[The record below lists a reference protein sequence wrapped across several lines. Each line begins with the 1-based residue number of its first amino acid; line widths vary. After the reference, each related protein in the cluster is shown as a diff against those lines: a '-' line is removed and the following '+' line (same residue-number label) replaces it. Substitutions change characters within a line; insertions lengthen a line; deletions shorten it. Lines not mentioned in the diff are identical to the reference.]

1 MEGEKDQNENGEDQ
15 YDDQDV
21 SGDFEDISDDP
32 PPTDEEWARR
42 VLCSDESCIGVIGPD
57 GQCKECGKP
66 YEGELPDMEVSS
78 QDAEDEFPTESVS
91 EEPAAEDTEEPGDQ
105 DDWSQRKLCSDG
117 NCIGVIG
124 PDGKCKECGK
134 PYTGAPT

>member
-1 MEGEKDQNENGEDQ
+1 MEGEKDHNENGEDQ
-15 YDDQDV
+15 YDDQEV

-57 GQCKECGKP
+57 GRCKECGKP
-66 YEGELPDMEVSS
+66 YEGELPDIEESAQETEDVSQS
-78 QDAEDEFPTESVS
+78 ESEPEDIAA
-91 EEPAAEDTEEPGDQ
+91 EEPVKGDD
-105 DDWSQRKLCSDG
+105 DDWSRRKLCSDG

-124 PDGKCKECGK
+124 PNGKCKECGK
-134 PYTGAPT
+134 PYTGAPK